1 MPDNTDS
8 NSVNLKWQLHKTFM
22 ALVDDRIGNTAS
34 NNMGFSDYDEKTI
47 GVFNNEETKS
57 HMTSDDTDKF
67 QNDKRL
73 TTRKSSEDHVTKI
86 IDEKTRRRP

>member
-1 MPDNTDS
+1 M
-8 NSVNLKWQLHKTFM
+8 L
-22 ALVDDRIGNTAS
+22 LVTIWVS
-34 NNMGFSDYDEKTI
+34 MIMMKTI
-47 GVFNNEETKS
+47 GVFNNEETKY

-73 TTRKSSEDHVTKI
+73 ITRKSSEDHVTKI